1 MTAFFERK
9 GRPLGFSAMLIHD
22 DAMNNI
28 WVYICRSFLSAFAD
42 KVEWNRM
49 YNTAAAAIRGGR
61 LSGRPLRIPLC
72 VVFVKLQKNSSKK
85 QF

>member
-1 MTAFFERK
+1 
-9 GRPLGFSAMLIHD
+9 LD
-22 DAMNNI
+22 
-28 WVYICRSFLSAFAD
+28 VYLPELFVGNAFAD

-85 QF
+85 IFDFFL